1 ERGRGRASVP
11 VATALAGTA
20 LAVAALVS
28 TAVFGASLSNLL
40 STPRLYGLG
49 WQVDIG
55 NLTYPQAAHIVRGL
69 VANPDVAKVTYGVNG
84 KFVDVNGTTVQ
95 AVVVS
100 VGKGP
105 MMFSLI
111 DGRYPRG
118 DFEVALGTQTLA
130 AAHAHVGSRVPVSVI
145 GPSGTART
153 SDFTVVGTMAFPPSL
168 SAGGLG
174 TGAVLT

>member
-1 ERGRGRASVP
+1 VTGAPPSILVGSRYALERGRGRASVP

-95 AVVVS
+95 
-100 VGKGP
+100 
-105 MMFSLI
+105 
-111 DGRYPRG
+111 
-118 DFEVALGTQTLA
+118 
-130 AAHAHVGSRVPVSVI
+130 
-145 GPSGTART
+145 
-153 SDFTVVGTMAFPPSL
+153 
-168 SAGGLG
+168 
-174 TGAVLT
+174 